1 MGKYQITYNTNG
13 KTLYSELHAD
23 NYQNI
28 VDVFYELF
36 SGELL
41 EIREILHEDKA
52 INEDDKNY
60 IHSANIKVISSSK
73 NYGYSFKIPKLK
85 KTISEEDLKNMIFSY
100 VKIDSLKP
108 DSLKITTNYKL

>member
-1 MGKYQITYNTNG
+1 MGKFQITYNTNG

-41 EIREILHEDKA
+41 EIREILHEDKT
-52 INEDDKNY
+52 IKEDDKNY
-60 IHSANIKVISSSK
+60 IHSSNIKITSSLK
-73 NYGYSFKIPKLK
+73 NYSYSFKIPKLK
-85 KTISEEDLKNMIFSY
+85 KTVIEDDLKNYVFSY

-108 DSLKITTNYKL
+108 DLIKITTNYKT